1 MRKMRTARRARPE
14 VVTLEGRTLMSAA
27 PLHHRVEAAHVSHVR
42 VHKHPMVLNGN
53 TLNVVIAN
61 KNGIAQ
67 VTGSGRMSGL
77 GKVTITSAVNSHT
90 ERSLLVQPWLLYANA
105 VISSRRGQVDVKV
118 TPGTIGINPFA
129 QPVHLQYA
137 INGGTGE
144 FKNATGKGLVDLSL
158 FQAIPRTLDEL
169 KQMGNQLDTTG
180 IRFKLKFHPGHLNQW
195 GNFASVWY
203 PIIQTVAK
211 ASAGVSSHPK
221 HANTKK

>member
-1 MRKMRTARRARPE
+1 
-14 VVTLEGRTLMSAA
+14 MSAA
-27 PLHHRVEAAHVSHVR
+27 PVHHRVESAHVSHVR
-42 VHKHPMVLNGN
+42 VKKHPVVLNGH
-53 TLNVVIAN
+53 TLNLVIAA
-61 KNGIAQ
+61 KNDIVQ
-67 VTGSGRMSGL
+67 VTGSGHMAGL
-77 GKVTITSAVNSHT
+77 GKVTLTSSVNSKA

-105 VISSRRGQVDVKV
+105 VISTPRGQINVKV

-144 FKNATGKGLVDLSL
+144 FKHATGKGLVDLSL

-169 KQMGNQLDTTG
+169 KQMGTQLDTKG
-180 IRFKLKFHPGHLNQW
+180 IRFKLRFHPGHLNQW

-211 ASAGVSSHPK
+211 ASSGVSSHPK
-221 HANTKK
+221 HEKAKK